1 MLRQATAV
9 TENAVSSDKQ
19 RAHQLLDRLDP
30 GQLAAVQQLLE
41 VMVHPAA
48 DEEPLT
54 EHDRRTV
61 AQSRE
66 WFEKDPEGTPFEQV
80 VAECGFTMDGISGH
94 QGN

>member
-9 TENAVSSDKQ
+9 TENAMSSDKQ

-30 GQLAAVQQLLE
+30 GQLAA
-41 VMVHPAA
+41 

-54 EHDRRTV
+54 EEDRRAV

-66 WFEKDPEGTPFEQV
+66 WFEKDPEGIRFEQI
-80 VAECGFTMDGISGH
+80 VAECGFTIAEISGH